1 MSAYTARTLRT
12 YLSTWYAFMCQ
23 YRAEIFL
30 WAIATSLPL
39 IMMGVWVEAGDSG
52 KFPGFTAVDA
62 ARYFIAVFAVRQ
74 LTIVWVIYE
83 FEYHVVSGKL
93 SSILLHPIDPI
104 VRYVT
109 ELLGE
114 QLSRWPFGLL
124 LVGLCFFIQPQA
136 LFGSEADPGWWT
148 PTWSRVLLFVAAV
161 IAAFALRFLLQYTT
175 AFLAFWL
182 ERVAAI
188 DGLIMIPYIFL
199 SGLVIPLQ
207 VMPDAMRE
215 FALWTPFP
223 YMVWLPASLL
233 AGGEVDVLRGFATL
247 AGWIVVLWVVNRWLW
262 RKGLKH
268 YSAMGA

>member
-1 MSAYTARTLRT
+1 MTAYTARTFRT
-12 YLSTWYAFMCQ
+12 YLSTWYAYMCQ

-52 KFPGFTAVDA
+52 RFAGFTAVDA

-93 SSILLHPIDPI
+93 SPILLHPIDPM

-136 LFGSEADPGWWT
+136 LWGSESDPGMWLPAWH
-148 PTWSRVLLFVAAV
+148 RVGLFFVAV
-161 IAAFALRFLLQYTT
+161 VAAFTLRFLLQYTT

-188 DGLIMIPYIFL
+188 DGLIMIPYTFL

-233 AGGEVDVLRGFATL
+233 AGGEVDLVRGFSTL
-247 AGWIVVLWVVNRWLW
+247 AGWIVVLWIVNRWLW